1 MEYPDEDFLFLG
13 CQNLASAYTWPIML
27 QDKPER
33 AIRVWARMKDKN
45 LKPDIRTYE
54 LLFSLFGSVN
64 APYDNPNLVSQADA
78 AKRIKAIEMD
88 MTRHG
93 IQHNLFSLQNL
104 VNIASLRFLVVSA
117 QF

>member
-1 MEYPDEDFLFLG
+1 M
-13 CQNLASAYTWPIML
+13 CPIML

-33 AIRVWARMKDKN
+33 AIRVWARMKYKN

-64 APYDNPNLVSQADA
+64 APYDDPNLVSQADA

-104 VNIASLRFLVVSA
+104 VNVASLRFLVVSA